1 MNKVLLTG
9 RLGKD
14 LELRKTQKGDS
25 FTFASVACKRGTE
38 VDFISCSV
46 WGQAADFLTQYAHKG
61 DVVTL
66 EGELRTQTKEENGQK
81 KTILGV
87 SVYKAELFGAKRE
100 EKKEEKRETEQTPPT
115 FTLEDISKEEL
126 PFY

>member
-25 FTFASVACKRGTE
+25 FTFVSVACKRGTE
-38 VDFISCSV
+38 VDFINCSV

-87 SVYKAELFGAKRE
+87 SVYRAELFGAKKE
-100 EKKEEKRETEQTPPT
+100 EKKEEKETPPT